1 MNRQRTM
8 IAVAAAAIAA
18 IAAAGGYGLYRLG
31 IEHARPAADAGQ
43 APAGSSGNSN
53 NSKNSKQPL
62 YWHDPMYPA
71 QKFDKP
77 GKSPFMDMQLVPVYG
92 GGGGADDAGVAVSP
106 RMQQSLGVRTA
117 EVARGRLAPEL
128 LAVGN
133 VAYNERDVHLVQARS
148 TGYVERQF
156 VRAPLEAVRAG
167 QPLLELYV
175 PEWIAA
181 QEEFLAAR
189 RMQGSGLAGV
199 ADAARQRMRLAGM
212 TEAQVRQVER
222 TGEVRAQLTVTAPA
236 AGVIAELGAR
246 EGMAVAPGTPLFR
259 INGLATVWVLADIP
273 ETAAAQVRPGSAV
286 SATSPALPGAVF
298 QGKVGAVL
306 PQVDTATRTL
316 KARVELANP
325 EGQLMPGMFASLKIA
340 AAPGAEVLLVP
351 AEAVIRTGTRNV
363 VMVAEE
369 GGKFH
374 AVDVETA
381 GTANGMTEVRKG
393 LQAGQKV
400 VVSGQFLI
408 DSETSLKGTASHMG
422 EPAAARQHSAQGK
435 VERIDATSITIS
447 HGPVASLDWGPMT
460 MDFALPASG
469 LPRGVAPGDS
479 VTFDFTQ
486 GSDGG
491 YRISSI
497 SPAKRAQEA
506 GK

>member
-92 GGGGADDAGVAVSP
+92 GGGADDAGVAVSP

-133 VAYNERDVHLVQARS
+133 VVYNERDVHLVQARS

-189 RMQGSGLAGV
+189 RMQGCL
-199 ADAARQRMRLAGM
+199 LY
-212 TEAQVRQVER
+212 
-222 TGEVRAQLTVTAPA
+222 
-236 AGVIAELGAR
+236 
-246 EGMAVAPGTPLFR
+246 
-259 INGLATVWVLADIP
+259 
-273 ETAAAQVRPGSAV
+273 
-286 SATSPALPGAVF
+286 TSP
-298 QGKVGAVL
+298 
-306 PQVDTATRTL
+306 
-316 KARVELANP
+316 
-325 EGQLMPGMFASLKIA
+325 S
-340 AAPGAEVLLVP
+340 
-351 AEAVIRTGTRNV
+351 
-363 VMVAEE
+363 
-369 GGKFH
+369 
-374 AVDVETA
+374 
-381 GTANGMTEVRKG
+381 
-393 LQAGQKV
+393 
-400 VVSGQFLI
+400 
-408 DSETSLKGTASHMG
+408 
-422 EPAAARQHSAQGK
+422 
-435 VERIDATSITIS
+435 
-447 HGPVASLDWGPMT
+447 
-460 MDFALPASG
+460 
-469 LPRGVAPGDS
+469 PRD
-479 VTFDFTQ
+479 
-486 GSDGG
+486 
-491 YRISSI
+491 
-497 SPAKRAQEA
+497 
-506 GK
+506 